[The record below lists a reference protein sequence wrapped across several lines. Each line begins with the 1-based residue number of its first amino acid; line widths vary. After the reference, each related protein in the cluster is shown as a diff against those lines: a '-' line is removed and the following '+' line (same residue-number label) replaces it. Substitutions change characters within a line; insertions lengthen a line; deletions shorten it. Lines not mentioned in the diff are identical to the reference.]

1 MEHKGTKE
9 LRTERLLLRRFTP
22 ADAQAMYDNWAC
34 DAQVTRFLTWQPHA
48 SPAATAALLTG
59 WCESYARPSYYN
71 WTLEYERRPVGNIS
85 VVRLDEAASCA
96 ELGYCLGRA
105 YWGRGLMAEAA
116 SAVIGFLF
124 DEAGV
129 RRVCI
134 SHAVEN
140 PASGRVAQKCGL
152 PSSKRAR
159 RLIGRRTAGS
169 TT

>member
-34 DAQVTRFLTWQPHA
+34 E
-48 SPAATAALLTG
+48 ATAALLAG

-134 SHAVEN
+134 SHAVGN

-152 PSSKRAR
+152 TFVETRPQAYRTSDG
-159 RLIGRRTAGS
+159 RLHDLNVYAVTHDEWAAKK
-169 TT
+169 